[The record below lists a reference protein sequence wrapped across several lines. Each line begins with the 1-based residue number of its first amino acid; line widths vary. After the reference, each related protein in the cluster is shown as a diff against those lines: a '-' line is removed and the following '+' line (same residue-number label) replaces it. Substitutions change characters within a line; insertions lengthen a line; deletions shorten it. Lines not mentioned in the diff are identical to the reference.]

1 VVHTQPVASRFVT
14 WVLILL
20 GALEIPWV
28 IYLAFT
34 QESVVRTFHFR
45 LATLGL
51 GSFAVVLCAA
61 AAWAVYRSSSWTP
74 ALAVAAATTITF
86 LATLARLTPS
96 LDTSGLLGFGLSP
109 LLVTLPGILAAVY
122 AAWVSLLD
130 RAPEPGGAAPSPR
143 PVALRVAAV
152 VLAVTA
158 VGVAARI
165 VLHVLQW
172 DSTVLATQTRTII
185 VILDT
190 FQVIGLLGA
199 GLASL
204 TGHVRGTL
212 VLATIAG
219 SLLVCDAYG
228 NVVMSGSGEAFTAA
242 LFYLFVGE
250 LPSFIFCVL
259 AIRAA
264 HRRMAA
270 VGLADGYIEA
280 ADGG

>member
-1 VVHTQPVASRFVT
+1 LRAESGDNPVVHTKPVASRFVT

-20 GALEIPWV
+20 GAAEIPWV

-34 QESVVRTFHFR
+34 QDPVVHAFHVK

-61 AAWAVYRSSSWTP
+61 AAWAVFRRGSWTP
-74 ALAVAAATTITF
+74 ALAVSAATTIAF
-86 LATLARLTPS
+86 LATVGRLTPS
-96 LDTSGLLGFGLSP
+96 LDTSGLLGIGLSP
-109 LLVTLPGILAAVY
+109 LLVALPGILAAVY
-122 AAWVSLLD
+122 AAWVCLQGP
-130 RAPEPGGAAPSPR
+130 APTPVGTAPAAQPTG
-143 PVALRVAAV
+143 LRVAAV
-152 VLAVTA
+152 VLAATA
-158 VGVAARI
+158 VVVAARM
-165 VLHVLQW
+165 VLHVLHW
-172 DSTVLATQTRTII
+172 DSTALATHSRAIV

-190 FQVIGLLGA
+190 FEVIGLLGA

-228 NVVMSGSGEAFTAA
+228 NVVMAASGQAFTAA

-250 LPSFIFCVL
+250 LPSIIFCAL

-264 HRRMAA
+264 HRHMVAA
-270 VGLADGYIEA
+270 GA
-280 ADGG
+280 

>member
-1 VVHTQPVASRFVT
+1 VHTQPVANRFVT

-20 GALEIPWV
+20 GAAEIPWV

-34 QESVVRTFHFR
+34 QESVVRTFHFKW
-45 LATLGL
+45 ATLGL
-51 GSFAVVLCAA
+51 GGFAVALCAA

-74 ALAVAAATTITF
+74 ALAVAAATTITL

-96 LDTSGLLGFGLSP
+96 LDTRGLLGFGLSP
-109 LLVTLPGILAAVY
+109 LLVILPGVLAAVY
-122 AAWVSLLD
+122 AAWVSLRD
-130 RAPEPGGAAPSPR
+130 RAPGPGGTAPSSQS
-143 PVALRVAAV
+143 VALRVAAV

-165 VLHVLQW
+165 VLHALQW

-204 TGHVRGTL
+204 TGHVRSTL

-219 SLLVCDAYG
+219 SLLVCDAVA
-228 NVVMSGSGEAFTAA
+228 NVVMSGSGQAFTAA

-250 LPSFIFCVL
+250 LPSIVFCAL

-264 HRRMAA
+264 HRRLVVAGA
-270 VGLADGYIEA
+270 
-280 ADGG
+280 